1 MCGIKCVVFN
11 LQNWGFGTMD
21 TSADIVFQDIAK
33 FTPPTSVAFKKGSA
47 EPVENRVE
55 VFRTERSTLAL
66 QHFEIF

>member
-1 MCGIKCVVFN
+1 
-11 LQNWGFGTMD
+11 MD

-33 FTPPTSVAFKKGSA
+33 FTPPMSVAFKKGSA

-55 VFRTERSTLAL
+55 VFCTERSTLAL